1 MPKYEK
7 KKTFV
12 YAEQYDGSDESI
24 NKIKQ
29 LTSTEVQVSEQQVL
43 SIKSIEGHK
52 IAYVGDFVVL
62 DSYQNIF
69 VCNKNV
75 FLGLYALAL

>member
-24 NKIKQ
+24 NKIKK
-29 LTSTEVQVSEQQVL
+29 LTSTEVQASEQQVL
-43 SIKSIEGHK
+43 FIKSIEGHK
-52 IAYVGDFVVL
+52 LAYVGDFVVL

-75 FLGLYALAL
+75 FLALYALAL